1 MDLTRAYVFRLYP
14 DTKRQKEIDERLLL
28 AQQLYNTILEKVK
41 SEYEKNK
48 ITNIR
53 ESTLNKYMKEA
64 MNENKDFM
72 KLYSQTRQDVF
83 IRLLK
88 SFRNFF
94 RRCEEKKAGKKVKA
108 GFPRFKS
115 IDRYRSITYPQ
126 NNGSF
131 SIDKERKVYMLRV
144 SGIGRMRIEL
154 HRSIEG
160 KVKTLTIKRKAG
172 EYFAIFTTVKEVQVP
187 EVADTNP
194 VGIDMGLHSFVA
206 LSDGTKIEKPNF
218 AKKSAKHIA
227 RWQRIVS
234 KRSKGSKNRDKA
246 KQKLQRKWEHVTN
259 QSNDFAQKLS
269 SKLVNSGYTSF
280 AFEEL
285 NIGNMVKNHNLAQA
299 IYAASWRRFMQMLSY
314 KAESA
319 GLRVF
324 VVNAEDTTQECSR
337 CGHVKTGDER
347 LDLSERIYHCNVC
360 GLTIDRDINSALVI
374 KKRMEMLK
382 RATAGQAGSNASG
395 DAASTIQ
402 QVSQVASMNQEH
414 TLQPFVAGEAHDL

>member
-1 MDLTRAYVFRLYP
+1 MDLKRAYVFRLYP
-14 DTKRQKEIDERLLL
+14 DIKRQKEIDERLLL
-28 AQQLYNTILEKVK
+28 AQRLYNTILEKVK
-41 SEYEKNK
+41 LEYEKNK
-48 ITNIR
+48 ITNISK
-53 ESTLNKYMKEA
+53 STLNRYMKEA
-64 MNENKDFM
+64 INENKAFM
-72 KLYSQTRQDVF
+72 KLYSQTMQDIF
-83 IRLLK
+83 IRLQK
-88 SFRNFF
+88 AFRNFF

-131 SIDKERKVYMLRV
+131 SIEKERKVYMLRV
-144 SGIGRMRIEL
+144 SGIGRMKIEL
-154 HRSIEG
+154 HRPIEG
-160 KVKTLTIKRKAG
+160 KIKTLTIKKKAN
-172 EYFAIFTTVKEVQVP
+172 EYYAIFTTIKEVQVP

-194 VGIDMGLHSFVA
+194 VGIDMGLNSFVA
-206 LSDGTKIEKPNF
+206 LSDGTKVEKPNF

-227 RWQRIVS
+227 RWQRIIARR
-234 KRSKGSKNRDKA
+234 KKGSKNRGKA
-246 KQKLQRKWEHVTN
+246 KQKLQRKWEHVAN

-280 AFEEL
+280 ALEEL
-285 NIGNMVKNHNLAQA
+285 NINNMVKKHNLAQS
-299 IYAASWRRFMQMLSY
+299 IYAASWRKFMQMLSY

-324 VVNAEDTTQECSR
+324 VVDAKDTTQECSR

-347 LDLSERIYHCNVC
+347 LSLSERVYHCNVC

-382 RATAGQAGSNASG
+382 RATPGQGGSNALG
-395 DAASTIQ
+395 DVASTMQ
-402 QVSQVASMNQEH
+402 RASQVASMNQEH

>member
-1 MDLTRAYVFRLYP
+1 MDLRRAYVFRLYP
-14 DTKRQKEIDERLLL
+14 DIKRQKEIDEKLLL
-28 AQQLYNTILEKVK
+28 AQRLYNTILEKAK

-48 ITNIR
+48 ITNISK
-53 ESTLNKYMKEA
+53 STLNRYMKEA
-64 MNENKDFM
+64 INENKDFM

-88 SFRNFF
+88 AFRNFF
-94 RRCEEKKAGKKVKA
+94 RRCEEKKAGKNVKA

-126 NNGSF
+126 DNGSF
-131 SIDKERKVYMLRV
+131 SMEKERKVYMLRV
-144 SGIGRMRIEL
+144 SGIGRMKIEL

-160 KVKTLTIKRKAG
+160 KIKTLTIKKKAG
-172 EYFAIFTTVKEVQVP
+172 EYYAIFTTVKEVQVP
-187 EVADTNP
+187 EVVDTNP

-227 RWQRIVS
+227 RWQRIVA
-234 KRSKGSKNRDKA
+234 RRNKGSKNRGKA
-246 KQKLQRKWEHVTN
+246 KQKLQRKLEYVTN

-280 AFEEL
+280 ALEEL
-285 NIGNMVKNHNLAQA
+285 NIGNMVKNHNLAQS
-299 IYAASWRRFMQMLSY
+299 IYAASWRKFMQMLSY

-324 VVNAEDTTQECSR
+324 VVDAKDTTQECSR

-347 LDLSERIYHCNVC
+347 LDLSERVYHCNVC

-382 RATAGQAGSNASG
+382 RATVGQTGSNALG
-395 DAASTIQ
+395 DVASTMQ
-402 QVSQVASMNQEH
+402 KTSQVASMNQEH
-414 TLQPFVAGEAHDL
+414 TPQPFVAGEAHDF